1 MAADRGR
8 DRQQRTSPVRASR
21 RATSASSSAGGRPP
35 QRPSSSRRESQ
46 AASRDGGGGA
56 IFSASPRRW
65 MRNRRMGLARR
76 PAAAPAVIRSLLPR
90 LLLLLLLSSLLALV
104 FLLSWRLLYEPGKQ
118 VRSAVKIKNISK
130 SHIAFKVLSY
140 VGGFQG
146 GEGWILGGAGQC
158 DQLRH
163 GCSWQWDF
171 DVDRESSAPALVV
184 VLREL
189 GCTPFIS
196 ICCNLLH
203 IRSSRID
210 LI

>member
-1 MAADRGR
+1 MAVAG
-8 DRQQRTSPVRASR
+8 P
-21 RATSASSSAGGRPP
+21 SSLPPRAGGDGAGT
-35 QRPSSSRRESQ
+35 SS
-46 AASRDGGGGA
+46 GGGA
-56 IFSASPRRW
+56 CGDPVPAPPP
-65 MRNRRMGLARR
+65 AV
-76 PAAAPAVIRSLLPR
+76 AAAAF
-90 LLLLLLLSSLLALV
+90 LSSC
-104 FLLSWRLLYEPGKQ
+104 SDEPGKQ

-130 SHIAFKVLSY
+130 SHIAFK
-140 VGGFQG
+140 G

-196 ICCNLLH
+196 ICRNLLY
-203 IRSSRID
+203 IRSFRID

>member
-1 MAADRGR
+1 WI
-8 DRQQRTSPVRASR
+8 QY
-21 RATSASSSAGGRPP
+21 
-35 QRPSSSRRESQ
+35 
-46 AASRDGGGGA
+46 
-56 IFSASPRRW
+56 IL
-65 MRNRRMGLARR
+65 LAC
-76 PAAAPAVIRSLLPR
+76 LWLC
-90 LLLLLLLSSLLALV
+90 LLLIGTD
-104 FLLSWRLLYEPGKQ
+104 EPGKQ

-196 ICCNLLH
+196 ICRNLLY
-203 IRSSRID
+203 IRSFRID